1 VDCLYPALIKRKQ
14 HDDRAESPCIR
25 EPACGPQRLHETSEA
40 SHNPPRLRRR
50 KSKGSSEVHRLDR
63 SLIAGL
69 PVFEGLNAGELD
81 TVLQS
86 ARSLR
91 VAKDTAVFEQ
101 DGEAH
106 SFFVLLDGR
115 VQVVKSTPDGQQV
128 VVRYIVPG
136 ELMGIAHAL
145 GRTTYPASA
154 IAVVDCVVLAW
165 PGRLWPEFAT
175 AYPTFGMNTYR
186 TVGSRLNDMQAQVV
200 EMATEQVEQRVAH
213 CLLRLIRQ
221 SGKETPGG
229 IVIDFPISRQD
240 IAEMTGTT
248 LHTVSRLL
256 TAWEEKGL
264 VKSGRQQVTVVEPH
278 RLKVLAENGTHEK

>member
-1 VDCLYPALIKRKQ
+1 M
-14 HDDRAESPCIR
+14 S
-25 EPACGPQRLHETSEA
+25 
-40 SHNPPRLRRR
+40 
-50 KSKGSSEVHRLDR
+50 RLDR

-69 PVFEGLNAGELD
+69 PVFQGLDADSLD
-81 TVLQS
+81 AILQS
-86 ARSLR
+86 ARALR
-91 VAKDTAVFEQ
+91 VPKDDFIFEQ
-101 DGEAH
+101 DGEAD

-154 IAVVDCVVLAW
+154 VAIVDCVVLAW
-165 PGRLWPEFAT
+165 PGRLWSEFAT
-175 AYPTFGMNTYR
+175 AYPSFGLNTYR
-186 TVGSRLNDMQAQVV
+186 TVGTRLNDVQTQIV
-200 EMATEQVEQRVAH
+200 EMATQMVEQRVAH
-213 CLLRLIRQ
+213 SLLRLIKQ
-221 SGKETPGG
+221 SGRKTDEG
-229 IVIDFPISRQD
+229 ILIDFPISRQD

-278 RLKVLAENGTHEK
+278 RLMLLADGHAREK